1 MAVQVRVTS
10 KERAN
15 KVFKPSPK
23 ETDKSK
29 LSNFFPKDSIFNKTK
44 SYRMKGR
51 EQVQTLEADWRN
63 IALNGYKIV
72 LIKDNAVSKADLK
85 HFPKEAKAYYLDEK
99 KTTKAPAKAK
109 APAKV
114 EEPVKVEEVEKQD
127 TGSEKVD

>member
-23 ETDKSK
+23 ETNKAK
-29 LSNFFPKDSIFNKTK
+29 LSSFFPKDSIFNKVK

-51 EQVQTLEADWRN
+51 DEVKSLDAEWRN
-63 IALNGYKIV
+63 ISLNGVKIV

-85 HFPKEAKAYYLDEK
+85 HFAASKGAKAHYLEER
-99 KTTKAPAKAK
+99 KAK
-109 APAKV
+109 APTAAEKKAAAEAEKNGNDSDV
-114 EEPVKVEEVEKQD
+114 E
-127 TGSEKVD
+127 